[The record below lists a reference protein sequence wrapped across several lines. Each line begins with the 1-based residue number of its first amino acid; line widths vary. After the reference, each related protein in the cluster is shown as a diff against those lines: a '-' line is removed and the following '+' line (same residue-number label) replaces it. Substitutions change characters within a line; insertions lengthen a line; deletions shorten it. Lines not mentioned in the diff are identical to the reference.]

1 MNLEDLQRTM
11 CAAVMQPLTA
21 DEEMQEQDITGR
33 WSGRAMAEVA
43 GEFIAP
49 NSRLTAFE
57 RLEIYNRQYW
67 FRLQSAFHED
77 FAGLHA
83 VVGAERFE
91 SLMNAYLAAHPSR
104 SFTLRNLGS
113 KLLEWLKQN
122 SQYAGRRQ
130 ALALD
135 VVRVEWACIEAFDNA
150 EFAPLGADEV
160 AAIGAESRLA
170 LQPYVQLLALDYP
183 ADDLVLDMHR
193 QQRRESSEAGTRPD
207 SHDDD
212 AYTPLRL
219 RKRATW
225 LAVHRADLSLYYK
238 RLTRAEYLTLCAI
251 RDGLTLPEALEAGF
265 ADTRLAIGTQV
276 NLVRQW
282 FTNWAELGW
291 ICKPQDASERKEG

>member
-11 CAAVMQPLTA
+11 GAAVMQPLTA
-21 DEEMQEQDITGR
+21 DEEMQPQDTTGR
-33 WSGRAMAEVA
+33 WNGRAMAEVA
-43 GEFIAP
+43 GEFVAP

-67 FRLQSAFHED
+67 FRLQTAFNED
-77 FAGLHA
+77 FPALKA

-104 SFTLRNLGS
+104 SFTLRNLSS
-113 KLLEWLKQN
+113 KLLVWLTQN
-122 SQYAGRRQ
+122 PQYAGRRQ

-150 EFAPLGADEV
+150 ERAPLSAEEVATVGAD
-160 AAIGAESRLA
+160 SQLA
-170 LQPYVQLLALDYP
+170 LQPYVQLLALQYP
-183 ADDLVLDMHR
+183 ADDLVLDMH
-193 QQRRESSEAGTRPD
+193 QHQKRESSEAGTRPE
-207 SHDDD
+207 
-212 AYTPLRL
+212 AMEEEPYQPLRL

-225 LAVHRADLSLYYK
+225 LAIHRADLSLYYK
-238 RLTRAEYLTLCAI
+238 RLTRSEYTTLCAL
-251 RDGLTLPEALEAGF
+251 RDGQTLPAALEAGF
-265 ADTRLAIGTQV
+265 AGSRLAIGMQL

-291 ICKPQDASERKEG
+291 ICKQQ